1 MPITVIDTIT
11 PKTPTFPVVADSNVQ
26 GGFQVCSTTAA
37 RDAIPLNNQK
47 VGMLVYVTAG
57 GGTYYQL
64 TVSGSPGT
72 WVVANLGGPVT
83 QMIRIPIALVTV
95 SSVNVIPIGA
105 SIDDARTDITTPY
118 SPGTTISLG
127 QAGSVSEFQQTG
139 VSGGDNTPQQLG
151 LYVTLQ
157 DTSAASSNP
166 LLVTIAGVP
175 AVGSGFAIVK
185 YTVNPN
191 V

>member
-1 MPITVIDTIT
+1 MSFIIGRGRYAREAYPRAIFPGATGSTGPPDGLTG
-11 PKTPTFPVVADSNVQ
+11 PTGPTGSTGPTGATGAASVVTGPTGPTGAT
-26 GGFQVCSTTAA
+26 GATGATG
-37 RDAIPLNNQK
+37 PL
-47 VGMLVYVTAG
+47 
-57 GGTYYQL
+57 
-64 TVSGSPGT
+64 
-72 WVVANLGGPVT
+72 GPVT

-95 SSVNVIPIGA
+95 SSVDVIPIGA

-166 LLVTIAGVP
+166 LLVTISGVP